1 METARVALIRYSA
14 LDGARIVGSGLL
26 IDDRRVL
33 TADHVAKG
41 RQHEVECNGSV
52 RKVVDVLRSGTPEV
66 DLAVLT
72 LNEPF
77 ADIPRLK
84 CAQVDRR
91 LIGRVNN
98 CEAVGFPQ
106 WRKGVSRASAQVC
119 GYVPTADGL
128 TSEGSGLRPGRLTL
142 VGDQLPSGVPY
153 IPEGTLSEAAPS
165 EWGGMSGAV
174 VTTDDLVLG
183 VVRSHNVAGDGRS
196 LTVTPVTAVD
206 QLPDG
211 VRQKFWAALGVAE
224 PGKLPLLPRK
234 DHVNALVIRLGRDV
248 QDAYWPV
255 LSTALNGPEVLF
267 DWSLD
272 ELSELHRRLV
282 TGGQGISKA
291 ADTLIALHDALAA
304 KPVFLEAGGSALEL
318 SQLLTIYWR
327 EVGAWPK
334 GNSADAL
341 LVEAASAG
349 IVERRKAVTVQPLS
363 PLARFVIGVA
373 AATRNPFDENGPMA
387 SWITSLG
394 HQLADAQAHYR
405 QRRDDSA
412 WLIIDFGDEP
422 QEAAATWP
430 SELTWTLVTQDGE
443 PTGGSVACE
452 ATQSGLKRA
461 LADVLRDAP
470 RAHPLLVD
478 LALPRALM
486 DEGIEHWEVVEADG
500 VRERLSAECQ
510 PRLRWSRRSRDA
522 RLYTRLVDRIR
533 QANWDGN
540 VKKWIMDDP
549 RQACFLGGRD
559 LKENADSLRR
569 LLREGRGFI
578 IWFPSGLPDS
588 AARDI
593 AKAIR
598 GVPVLVRRGQL
609 PNRLPLFRENYPA
622 VIWDDPEGRDGFRL
636 PPLVVPESL

>member
-1 METARVALIRYSA
+1 MEASRVALIRYST
-14 LDGARIVGSGLL
+14 LDGVRYVGSGLL

-33 TADHVAKG
+33 TADHVAEG
-41 RQHEVECNGSV
+41 RQHEVECNGGV
-52 RKVVDVLRSGTPEV
+52 RKVVDALRSGTTEV

-72 LNEPF
+72 LSEPF
-77 ADIPRLK
+77 AGMSRLK

-91 LIGRVNN
+91 LIGRVDN
-98 CEAVGFPQ
+98 CWAVGFPQ
-106 WRKGVSRASAQVC
+106 WRKGVSRESAQV
-119 GYVPTADGL
+119 GGHVPTADGL
-128 TSEGSGLRPGRLTL
+128 RSEGSGLRPGRLTL
-142 VGDQLPSGVPY
+142 VGDQLPSKAPY

-165 EWGGMSGAV
+165 KWGGMSGAV
-174 VTTDDLVLG
+174 VTAGDLVLG
-183 VVRSHNVAGDGRS
+183 VVRSHNIAADGRS
-196 LTVTPVTAVD
+196 LTITPVTAVD

-234 DHVNALVIRLGRDV
+234 DHVNAPVIMLGRDV

-255 LSTALNGPEVLF
+255 LSTALNSPDVLF

-282 TGGQGISKA
+282 DGGQGISKA
-291 ADTLIALHDALAA
+291 GDTLTALHDALTAR
-304 KPVFLEAGGSALEL
+304 PVFLEAGGSALEL

-327 EVGAWPK
+327 EVGAWPV

-373 AATRNPFDENGPMA
+373 AATRSPFDENGPMA
-387 SWITSLG
+387 SWVTPLG

-422 QEAAATWP
+422 QDGAATWP
-430 SELTWTLVTQDGE
+430 SELTWTLIIQDGE

-461 LADVLRDAP
+461 LADVLRDAA

-486 DEGIEHWEVVEADG
+486 DEGIEHWEVVESDG
-500 VRERLSAECQ
+500 VREPLSAECQ

-533 QANWDGN
+533 GAHWDGN
-540 VKKWIMDDP
+540 VKKWLMDDP

-588 AARDI
+588 ATRDI

-598 GVPVLVRRGQL
+598 GMPELVRRHQL
-609 PNRLPLFRENYPA
+609 PSRLPPFGTNYPA
-622 VIWDDPEGRDGFRL
+622 VIWDDPDGRNGFRL